1 MRSQAKPVTGFVDS
15 KPLAIQDPRE
25 FQDDVIVMIDDEP
38 LMLEI
43 LEIYLTQEGYRNFIK
58 VENSTRALEVLHLE
72 KPDCVFLDINMPEV
86 DGFEILEKLRSNPD
100 TMHLAVI
107 VLTSDTDPSTKLRA
121 LELGATDFLEKPID
135 SSELILRL
143 RNTLKAKAYQDQL
156 TYCDGLTQLPNR
168 ALFQERLRAGVA
180 HAKRASDDL
189 SLLVVSV
196 DRFQKVNDSLGPMAG
211 DSVLQEI
218 AWRLGDIVKDAGYNG
233 RKGQE
238 GTARC
243 LARLGGDEFA
253 ISLPGVRSKDKTLA
267 IANQIREAIKRPF
280 EYRGRQVLLT
290 ASVGIAMYPDD
301 SADAGQLLMY
311 AGAAKELAKK
321 TGRDNLQYYTP
332 EITQQAE
339 ARRSLEADL
348 HKAVQKNEL
357 RLHFQPLLKP
367 SGHITGMEALVR
379 WQHPERG
386 MVPAGDFIP
395 LAEESDLIIPIGAWV
410 MEQACRQARRWQDAG
425 YAGLGVSVN
434 LSPRQFNH
442 PNLVESIAAVCDKT
456 RLAPEFLTI
465 EVTESLIMGDVDRA
479 ARLLEEMQDIGV
491 SIAIDDFG
499 TGYSSLAY
507 LKRFPIHKL
516 KIDRSFLTDVPGGN
530 DDEAIVR
537 TMVTMAHTLDLT
549 VTAEGVETSEQL
561 EFLQQLNCDELQGYL
576 LGEPM
581 AEADF
586 TDFLRTNWK
595 ASERSDLL

>member
-1 MRSQAKPVTGFVDS
+1 MRSQAKTLTGFVDS
-15 KPLAIQDPRE
+15 KPPAIQDPRQ
-25 FQDDVIVMIDDEP
+25 FRDDVIMMIDDEP

-58 VENSTRALEVLHLE
+58 VEDSNCALDVLHRE
-72 KPDCVFLDINMPEV
+72 KPDCVFLDINMPGI
-86 DGFEILEKLRSNPD
+86 DGFEILEQLRSNPD
-100 TMHLAVI
+100 TLHLAVI
-107 VLTSDTDPSTKLRA
+107 VLTSDTDPSTKLKA

-135 SSELILRL
+135 SSEVILRL

-168 ALFQERLRAGVA
+168 ALFQERLRSGVA

-211 DSVLQEI
+211 DTVLQEI
-218 AWRLGDIVKDAGYNG
+218 ARRLGDIVKDAGYNG
-233 RKGQE
+233 RKSQE

-253 ISLPGVRSKDKTLA
+253 ISLPGVRSKDSTLE
-267 IANQIREAIKRPF
+267 IANQIREAIRRPF

-290 ASVGIAMYPDD
+290 ASVGIAMFPDD

-321 TGRDNLQYYTP
+321 TGRDNLQYYSP
-332 EITQQAE
+332 EITEAAE

-357 RLHFQPLLKP
+357 QLHFQPLLDT
-367 SGHITGMEALVR
+367 SGRITGMEALVR
-379 WQHPERG
+379 WLHPKRG

-410 MEQACRQARRWQDAG
+410 MEQACRQARAWQDDG
-425 YAGLGVSVN
+425 YEGLGVSVN
-434 LSPRQFNH
+434 LSARQFNH
-442 PNLVESIAAVCDKT
+442 PNLVESIALVCERT
-456 RLAPEFLTI
+456 GLAPEFLTI

-479 ARLLEEMQDIGV
+479 ASLLGGMQDIGV

-516 KIDRSFLTDVPGGN
+516 KIDRSFLVDVPGGS

-549 VTAEGVETSEQL
+549 VTAEGVETREQL
-561 EFLQQLNCDELQGYL
+561 DFLQRLECDELQGFL

-581 AEADF
+581 PPSDFADF
-586 TDFLRTNWK
+586 LQTNWK
-595 ASERSDLL
+595 ANA